1 MEDFI
6 KTVSN
11 QATAERLAYILRGRK
26 PMRNFKYEV
35 ESNFDIRDDWFAYR
49 DARYEVWVEEQIE
62 ILIEQESEDEEE

>member
-1 MEDFI
+1 
-6 KTVSN
+6 
-11 QATAERLAYILRGRK
+11 
-26 PMRNFKYEV
+26 MRNFKYEV